1 MIGDAMDAEHLTEDE
16 RQTMADGSLTGER
29 ATALLDHLARCAAC
43 SGDVARLRTIRARVA
58 SAPTDGD
65 AADTAAVDTL
75 WPAIRAR
82 IDQRKDA
89 ALGARRGTTGT
100 AGRRAGNRLRL
111 AAGLAAAA
119 CIVAA
124 ALIGARLLAPRA
136 PVTPQVVATTDVA
149 DSVTAYQQEAQTL
162 LDELELRR
170 AMLRPD
176 ALTAIDHDLAVV
188 DSAIVELRAAA
199 ARDPSNAALHQ
210 LLAST
215 YQRKIEI
222 LKRIGNA
229 G

>member
-1 MIGDAMDAEHLTEDE
+1 MDAEHLTEDE
-16 RQTMADGSLTGER
+16 RQTMADGSLSGER
-29 ATALLDHLARCAAC
+29 ATVLFEHLARCAAC
-43 SGDVARLRTIRARVA
+43 SGDVARLRTIRARVT
-58 SAPTDGD
+58 SAPTGGD
-65 AADTAAVDTL
+65 AADAEAMDAL

-89 ALGARRGTTGT
+89 ALVAAGATTGA
-100 AGRRAGNRLRL
+100 AGRRAGNRVRL
-111 AAGLAAAA
+111 VAGLAAAA

-124 ALIGARLLAPRA
+124 ALVGAQLFAHRAPRA
-136 PVTPQVVATTDVA
+136 PQVVAATNVS
-149 DSVTAYQQEAQTL
+149 DSVAAYQQEAQTL

-170 AMLRPD
+170 AMLRPE
-176 ALTAIDHDLAVV
+176 ALTAIEHDLAVV

-199 ARDPSNAALHQ
+199 ARDPNNAALHQ

>member
-1 MIGDAMDAEHLTEDE
+1 MDAEHLTEDE

-29 ATALLDHLARCAAC
+29 ATALLEHLARCAAC
-43 SGDVARLRTIRARVA
+43 SSDVARLRTIRARVA

-89 ALGARRGTTGT
+89 ALDARGGTTGT

-111 AAGLAAAA
+111 VSGLTAAA

-124 ALIGARLLAPRA
+124 ALVGARRIARRPS
-136 PVTPQVVATTDVA
+136 VTPQVVATAEVA

-170 AMLRPD
+170 ALLRPD

-199 ARDPSNAALHQ
+199 ARDPNNAALHQ

-215 YQRKIEI
+215 YERKIEI

>member
-1 MIGDAMDAEHLTEDE
+1 MDAEHLTEDE

-29 ATALLDHLARCAAC
+29 ANVLREHLARCAAC
-43 SGDVARLRTIRARVA
+43 SSDVARLRTICARVA

-89 ALGARRGTTGT
+89 ALDARGGTTGT
-100 AGRRAGNRLRL
+100 AGWRAGNRLRL
-111 AAGLAAAA
+111 VSGLAAAA

-124 ALIGARLLAPRA
+124 ALVGARRIARRA
-136 PVTPQVVATTDVA
+136 SLTPQVVATTEVA
-149 DSVTAYQQEAQTL
+149 DSVTAYQQETQTL

-170 AMLRPD
+170 ALLRPD

-199 ARDPSNAALHQ
+199 ARDPNNAALHQ

-215 YQRKIEI
+215 YERKIEI

>member
-1 MIGDAMDAEHLTEDE
+1 MEHSEHLTEDE
-16 RQTMADGSLTGER
+16 RQTMADGPLSGEH
-29 ATALLDHLARCAAC
+29 AAALLEHLSRCEAC
-43 SGDVARLRTIRARVA
+43 ASDLARLRGVRAQA
-58 SAPTDGD
+58 KSGAAGGD
-65 AADTAAVDTL
+65 ETDTAATDAA

-82 IDQRKDA
+82 IDKAKEATLDVAGAPSSVA
-89 ALGARRGTTGT
+89 AIGA
-100 AGRRAGNRLRL
+100 ANRLRRL
-111 AAGLAAAA
+111 GGLVAAA
-119 CIVAA
+119 CIVGATVV
-124 ALIGARLLAPRA
+124 GARLLTRRA
-136 PVTPQVVATTDVA
+136 PAAPQQVAAADVP
-149 DSVTAYQQEAQTL
+149 DSVNAYQQEAQTL

-188 DSAIVELRAAA
+188 DSALVELRAAA
-199 ARDPSNAALHQ
+199 ARDPNNVALHQ